1 MSDKKE
7 TAKKA
12 TETATEPAK
21 QDSGVNG
28 STGAKKATTTATKP
42 ETLVYIGPNL
52 LSDGLKKNTVFRG
65 RPTDIIELM
74 SDKYANISRLFVR
87 VENLSRA
94 MIDVEK
100 AGTPLNLAYTEIIKS
115 TEVND

>member
-12 TETATEPAK
+12 TETATESAK
-21 QDSGVNG
+21 QASGVNG
-28 STGAKKATTTATKP
+28 STGAKKATTTATQP

-52 LSDGLKKNTVFRG
+52 LADGLKKNTVFRG
-65 RPTDIIELM
+65 RPTDIIGRMAE
-74 SDKYANISRLFVR
+74 KYSNISRLFVR
-87 VENLSRA
+87 VENLNKA
-94 MIDVEK
+94 MLDVEK

-115 TEVND
+115 MEVSN